1 VRCCDGAPH
10 KTLTLPEATMTSE
23 GNEPPWSQ
31 GAPDIILMALF
42 QSRLRERSL
51 YLGQVIQSHRRRL
64 SAAGRT
70 GDNGDATL
78 ARLRLAEQALA
89 AVQEAETRL
98 GLGRYGVCE
107 NCHEPIAWD
116 ELLESPEQISCRG
129 CGQRSAAGATRLRS

>member
-1 VRCCDGAPH
+1 
-10 KTLTLPEATMTSE
+10 MTSE

-70 GDNGDATL
+70 GDTP
-78 ARLRLAEQALA
+78 RPRALWR
-89 AVQEAETRL
+89 VR
-98 GLGRYGVCE
+98 
-107 NCHEPIAWD
+107 
-116 ELLESPEQISCRG
+116 ELP
-129 CGQRSAAGATRLRS
+129 